1 MIRNKMRSMMWN
13 KVDESVLP
21 VEGQIDQS
29 DNIVSQAKGGINSFG
44 KEHLPGQ
51 DCGCTNS
58 GDGGA
63 GNWSA
68 VCNFVVG
75 KSVGG
80 DFQGEKR
87 DDDCFDDLNA
97 LAVAVVRMVRPG
109 TEHTALPPWTKTFS
123 WNACFF
129 SSREIVFVLKAGVLK
144 DF

>member
-29 DNIVSQAKGGINSFG
+29 DNIVSQAKGGINSLG
-44 KEHLPGQ
+44 KEQLPGQ

-63 GNWSA
+63 GDWSA
-68 VCNFVVG
+68 VCDCVVG

-87 DDDCFDDLNA
+87 DDDCFDDLNVPLIKTQTMKA
-97 LAVAVVRMVRPG
+97 SRPFLIPCFG
-109 TEHTALPPWTKTFS
+109 CRRVKLRIRAPTMAETETTNLTLTA
-123 WNACFF
+123 A
-129 SSREIVFVLKAGVLK
+129 
-144 DF
+144 